1 MAADVD
7 PARAPQA
14 SSSESG
20 LAASP
25 ATVILTRPAGRND
38 VLAQQL
44 NAHGVPC
51 LILPALALTPMT
63 TPAPLPQG
71 FDLIVFVSGFAAQ
84 CYFRARCEAW
94 PVGVLAAGVGSA
106 TRQAILACG
115 RVPHRAAI
123 CPPPASRQDSEAL
136 WQTLQAAGVRP
147 RRVLIVR
154 GDTGR
159 DWLRQ
164 QWQAAGV
171 DVQEFVA
178 YRRSAAVWS
187 PGQGRALAACAQ
199 SPCVLL
205 VTSADSVRAIAQN
218 LQRLQLTR
226 VWGQCRILTVHARIA
241 ESVARIIQQ
250 ALGVAAQHPVT
261 ITTPDAHAVLQSL
274 LVLAKVQ

>member
-1 MAADVD
+1 MAAADVD
-7 PARAPQA
+7 PARAPQTVSA
-14 SSSESG
+14 ESE

-44 NAHGVPC
+44 DAHGVPC
-51 LILPALALTPMT
+51 LTLPALALTPTT

-71 FDLIVFVSGFAAQ
+71 FDVIVFVSGFAAQ
-84 CYFRARCEAW
+84 CYFRSWRGVW
-94 PVGVLAAGVGSA
+94 PAGVLAAGVGSA

-115 RVPHRAAI
+115 RVPESAAI

-136 WQTLQAAGVRP
+136 WQTLQTAGVRA

-159 DWLRQ
+159 GWLRQ
-164 QWQAAGV
+164 QWQDAGV
-171 DVQEFVA
+171 DVQEFLA
-178 YRRSAAVWS
+178 YRRCAATWS
-187 PGQGRALAACAQ
+187 PAQDRALATCAQ

-205 VTSADSVRAIAQN
+205 VTSVHSARAIAQH

-226 VWGQCRILTVHARIA
+226 LWGQCRILTVHARIA
-241 ESVARIIQQ
+241 ECVARIQL
-250 ALGVAAQHPVT
+250 ALGVAAQHPAA
-261 ITTPDAHAVLQSL
+261 ITPPDAHAVLQAL
-274 LVLAKVQ
+274 LALAKVQ